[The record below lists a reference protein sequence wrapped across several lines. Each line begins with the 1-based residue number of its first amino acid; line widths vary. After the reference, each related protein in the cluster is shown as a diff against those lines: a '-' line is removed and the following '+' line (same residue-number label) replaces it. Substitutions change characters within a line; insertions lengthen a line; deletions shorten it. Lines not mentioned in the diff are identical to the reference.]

1 MAIHY
6 LIIALLVLYG
16 LQTILFRRFGMRR
29 VAYHRDL
36 SVRTCFQGDEISLV
50 ERLENRKWL
59 PVPWLRVESQLP
71 SPLKFHSQAN
81 MDISSGSIY
90 QNHKS
95 FFSLMPNTKITRRHG
110 LICSRRGVYRL
121 ESVTLSAGD
130 LFGVTSNSSR
140 LSFDLELIVYP
151 KPLAYEEMNLPSH
164 SWQGDVTVKRWIVE
178 DPFLTAGTREYRY
191 GDSMKGVNWNAT
203 ARSGKLQV
211 NRHDYTADHRLLIVL
226 NVEDHE
232 GMWDAVT
239 DDELVDRGISMA
251 AGLAQHAI
259 TNGMDVGFA
268 ANACIPLE
276 PDRPIRSEVSGGMPH
291 LTDLYELMARMLIQ
305 RIMPMHDLLYML
317 KDELEDRTD
326 IVLLS
331 PYESGKLAEAV
342 NLLRAQGHAVTSV
355 RIEPDLAANAGNREE
370 RPA

>member
-6 LIIALLVLYG
+6 LLLTLLVLYI
-16 LQTILFRRFGMRR
+16 LQTLLFRRFGMRR
-29 VAYHRDL
+29 VEYDRDL
-36 SVRTCFQGDEISLV
+36 SARACFQGDDISLV

-71 SPLKFHSQAN
+71 SGLKFHSQTN

-95 FFSLMPNTKITRRHG
+95 FFSLMPNTKITRRHA
-110 LICSRRGVYRL
+110 LTCTRRGVFRL

-130 LFGVTSNSSR
+130 LFGVTSKSSR
-140 LSFDLELIVYP
+140 LSFDLELLVYP
-151 KPLAYEEMNLPSH
+151 KPMAYEDMNLPSH

-211 NRHDYTADHRLLIVL
+211 NRHEYTADHRLLIVL

-239 DDELVDRGISMA
+239 DVKLVERGISMA

-259 TNGMDVGFA
+259 EQGMEVGFM
-268 ANACIPLE
+268 ANASTALE
-276 PDRPIRSEVSGGMPH
+276 TSKAIRSEVSGGMPH
-291 LTDLYELMARMLIQ
+291 LTDLYELMARMLIE
-305 RIMPMHDLLYML
+305 RLMPMHELLYGL
-317 KDELEDRTD
+317 NNELENRTD

-331 PYESGKLAEAV
+331 AYESGKLAEAV
-342 NLLRAQGHAVTSV
+342 DTLRAQGHSVTSI
-355 RIEPDLAANAGNREE
+355 RIDPVGGSDSREE
-370 RPA
+370 QPA

>member
-6 LIIALLVLYG
+6 LLLALFVLYM
-16 LQTILFRRFGMRR
+16 LQTVLFRRFGMRR
-29 VAYHRDL
+29 VEYERKL

-71 SPLKFHSQAN
+71 SGLKFHAQAN

-95 FFSLMPNTKITRRHG
+95 FFSLMPYTKITRRHA
-110 LICSRRGVYRL
+110 LTCMRRGVFRL

-130 LFGVTSNSSR
+130 LFGVASHSSR
-140 LSFDLELIVYP
+140 LSFDLELLVYP
-151 KPLAYEEMNLPSH
+151 LPLAYEDMNLPSH
-164 SWQGDVTVKRWIVE
+164 SWQGEVTVKRWIVE

-191 GDSMKGVNWNAT
+191 GDSMKGVNWSAT

-211 NRHDYTADHRLLIVL
+211 NQHDYTADHRLLIVL

-232 GMWDAVT
+232 GMWDAVN
-239 DDELVDRGISMA
+239 DVELVERGISMA

-259 TNGMDVGFA
+259 EQGMEVGFA
-268 ANACIPLE
+268 ANAPTGLE
-276 PDRPIRSEVSGGMPH
+276 PGKPIRSEVSGGMPH
-291 LTDLYELMARMLIQ
+291 LTDLYELMARMLVE
-305 RIMPMHDLLYML
+305 RLMPMHELLYTL

-342 NLLRAQGHAVTSV
+342 DSLRAQGHAVTSI
-355 RIEPDLAANAGNREE
+355 RIEPLAADRREE
-370 RPA
+370 EPA